1 MDRAQDG
8 QEAWRKLA
16 NMEYDCIL
24 LDLKMPGMNGR
35 QLYELMKHN
44 SPDLTKKVVLITG
57 DTVSLDTRDYLYQ
70 TGNAVV
76 TKPFQ
81 LNELL
86 QSVQAI
92 WD

>member
-1 MDRAQDG
+1 
-8 QEAWRKLA
+8 
-16 NMEYDCIL
+16 
-24 LDLKMPGMNGR
+24 MPGMNGR
-35 QLYELMKHN
+35 QLYDLMKDN
-44 SPDLTKKVVLITG
+44 SPDLTKKVVFITG
-57 DTVSLDTRDYLYQ
+57 DTVSLDTRIYLYQ

>member
-1 MDRAQDG
+1 
-8 QEAWRKLA
+8 
-16 NMEYDCIL
+16 MEYDCIL

>member
-1 MDRAQDG
+1 MDLAQDG

-35 QLYELMKHN
+35 QLYDLMKDN
-44 SPDLTKKVVLITG
+44 SPDLSKKVVFITG
-57 DTVSLDTRDYLYQ
+57 DTISSDTWDYLYQ

-86 QSVQAI
+86 QNVQAL